1 MISDE
6 ILIFLQKFWQKSDKK
21 KYFIK
26 KTITFLW
33 KKNFFEYNYLNFKK
47 IQSKLKKLKNIMKN
61 LTWKITAWLSIFAV
75 QTMTFA
81 KWWVDQ
87 TIVAEWS
94 SSAWFKTWVMTVV
107 NYFLWFLW
115 LVAMLMIIKEWLTMV
130 TWWDEAKE
138 WAKNNII
145 ALIIW
150 LVIIILAYS
159 IVRLVTDIQV

>member
-1 MISDE
+1 
-6 ILIFLQKFWQKSDKK
+6 
-21 KYFIK
+21 
-26 KTITFLW
+26 
-33 KKNFFEYNYLNFKK
+33 
-47 IQSKLKKLKNIMKN
+47 MKN
-61 LTWKITAWLSIFAV
+61 LIWKISAWLTIFAV
-75 QTMTFA
+75 QTATFA

-115 LVAMLMIIKEWLTMV
+115 LVAMLMIIKEWLWMV
-130 TWWDEAKE
+130 TWWEEAQDA
-138 WAKNNII
+138 AKKNII
-145 ALIIW
+145 ALVIW